1 MALKILSENNEDIT
15 VDQTIFL
22 LSTIVN
28 NQLNQSPEPVSINF
42 IKVCKIKYNELGFMI
57 LL

>member
-1 MALKILSENNEDIT
+1 MALEILSENNEEIA

-28 NQLNQSPEPVSINF
+28 YQLNQSPEPVSINF
-42 IKVCKIKYNELGFMI
+42 TKVCIIKCNELQFII